1 MSMQQT
7 LPLPGVA
14 PERTGGGYRRDHL
27 LVAEMVRPGSR
38 VLDVG
43 CGFGDTTTALARL
56 VGEDGFAVGVDVA
69 PRYSGS
75 DKTRVSAAQVV
86 EYAMENGLFI
96 GTTRGIGYGNN
107 IGNLDYSAA
116 LSYRVGRKD
125 KDVNSDSIGSGSDEL
140 RGMGEIKGSAI
151 VVPGLKYRVTDW
163 LHLQL
168 QAEVPV
174 SERDNGEAV
183 HFGISSPFYT
193 SPKNE
198 VTLALIG
205 SWGSDKYMQT
215 YYGVSAAQSSAS
227 GFARHDAGA
236 GIYAWSMNL
245 DWTHRLTSRW
255 SVLASAGVTQ
265 LTGDAGDSPIVQR
278 KTSPTGSLKV
288 TYSF

>member
-1 MSMQQT
+1 MRNIELRHTS
-7 LPLPGVA
+7 P
-14 PERTGGGYRRDHL
+14 HL
-27 LVAEMVRPGSR
+27 LSGRSLKNIVPGIVLALLTTPVLAAEQSQGN
-38 VLDVG
+38 VLTLG
-43 CGFGDTTTALARL
+43 G
-56 VGEDGFAVGVDVA
+56 GVDVA

-75 DKTRVSAAQVV
+75 DKSRVGAAQVV
-86 EYAMENGLFI
+86 DYAMANGFFI
-96 GTTRGIGYGNN
+96 STTRGVGYGNN

-116 LSYRVGRKD
+116 VSYRTGRKD
-125 KDVNSDSIGSGSDEL
+125 KDVSSDSISSGSDYL
-140 RGMGEIKGSAI
+140 RGMGDIKGSAI
-151 VVPGLKYRVTDW
+151 VVPGLGYKVTDW

-183 HFGISSPFYT
+183 HIGIISPLYI

-198 VTLALIG
+198 VTLALTS

-215 YYGVSAAQSSAS
+215 YYGVSAAQSAAS
-227 GFARHDAGA
+227 GFARHDAGT
-236 GIYAWSMNL
+236 GIYAYSLNL

-255 SVLASAGVTQ
+255 SVLAAAGVTQ
-265 LTGDAGDSPIVQR
+265 LTGDAADSPIVQR

>member
-1 MSMQQT
+1 MRNIELRHTS
-7 LPLPGVA
+7 P
-14 PERTGGGYRRDHL
+14 HL
-27 LVAEMVRPGSR
+27 LSGRSLKNIVPGIVLALLTTPVLAAEQSEGN
-38 VLDVG
+38 VLTLG
-43 CGFGDTTTALARL
+43 G
-56 VGEDGFAVGVDVA
+56 GVDVA

-75 DKTRVSAAQVV
+75 DKSRVGAAQVV
-86 EYAMENGLFI
+86 DYAMANGFFI
-96 GTTRGIGYGNN
+96 STRRGVGYGNN

-116 LSYRVGRKD
+116 VSYRTGRKD
-125 KDVNSDSIGSGSDEL
+125 KDVSSDSISSGSDYL
-140 RGMGEIKGSAI
+140 RGMGDIKGSAI
-151 VVPGLKYRVTDW
+151 VVPGLGYKVTDW

-183 HFGISSPFYT
+183 HIGIISPLYI

-198 VTLALIG
+198 VTLALTS

-215 YYGVSAAQSSAS
+215 YYGVSAAQAAAS

-236 GIYAWSMNL
+236 GIYAYSLNL

-255 SVLASAGVTQ
+255 SVLAAAGVTQ
-265 LTGDAGDSPIVQR
+265 LTGDAADSPIVQR

>member
-1 MSMQQT
+1 MRNIELRHTFPHLLSGRCLKT
-7 LPLPGVA
+7 IVPGVVLA
-14 PERTGGGYRRDHL
+14 LLATPVLAEEQRQGNVLTLGG
-27 LVAEMVRPGSR
+27 
-38 VLDVG
+38 
-43 CGFGDTTTALARL
+43 
-56 VGEDGFAVGVDVA
+56 GVDVG

-86 EYAMENGLFI
+86 DYSMENGFFI

-116 LSYRVGRKD
+116 LSYRTGRKD
-125 KDVNSDSIGSGSDEL
+125 KDVSSDSIGTGSDEL

-151 VVPGLKYRVTDW
+151 VVPGLEYKVTDW

-198 VTLALIG
+198 VALALTG

-215 YYGVSAAQSSAS
+215 YYGVNAAQSAAS

-245 DWTHRLTSRW
+245 DWTHKLTSRW

-265 LTGDAGDSPIVQR
+265 LTGDAADSPIVQR

>member
-1 MSMQQT
+1 MRNIELRHTFPHLLSGRCLKT
-7 LPLPGVA
+7 IVPGVVLA
-14 PERTGGGYRRDHL
+14 LLATPVLAGEQRQGNVLTLGG
-27 LVAEMVRPGSR
+27 
-38 VLDVG
+38 
-43 CGFGDTTTALARL
+43 
-56 VGEDGFAVGVDVA
+56 GVDVG

-75 DKTRVSAAQVV
+75 DKTRVSATQVV
-86 EYAMENGLFI
+86 DYSMENGFFI

-116 LSYRVGRKD
+116 LSYRTGRKD
-125 KDVNSDSIGSGSDEL
+125 KDVSSDSIGSGSDEL

-151 VVPGLKYRVTDW
+151 VVPGLEYKVTDW

-198 VTLALIG
+198 VALALTG

-215 YYGVSAAQSSAS
+215 YYGVNAAQSAAS

-245 DWTHRLTSRW
+245 DWTHKLTSRW

>member
-1 MSMQQT
+1 MRNIELRHTS
-7 LPLPGVA
+7 P
-14 PERTGGGYRRDHL
+14 HL
-27 LVAEMVRPGSR
+27 LSGRSLKNIVPGIVLALLTTPVLAAEQSEGN
-38 VLDVG
+38 VLTLG
-43 CGFGDTTTALARL
+43 G
-56 VGEDGFAVGVDVA
+56 GVDVA

-75 DKTRVSAAQVV
+75 DKSRVGAAQVV
-86 EYAMENGLFI
+86 DYAMENGFFI
-96 GTTRGIGYGNN
+96 STTRGVGYGNN
-107 IGNLDYSAA
+107 IGNMDYSAA
-116 LSYRVGRKD
+116 VSYRTGRKD
-125 KDVNSDSIGSGSDEL
+125 KDVSSDSISSGSDYL
-140 RGMGEIKGSAI
+140 RGMGDIKGSAI
-151 VVPGLKYRVTDW
+151 VVPGLGYKVTDW

-183 HFGISSPFYT
+183 HFGIISPLYT

-198 VTLALIG
+198 VTLALTG

-215 YYGVSAAQSSAS
+215 YYGVSAAQSAAS

-236 GIYAWSMNL
+236 GIYAYSLNL

-255 SVLASAGVTQ
+255 SVLAAAGVTQ
-265 LTGDAGDSPIVQR
+265 LAGDAADSPIVQR

>member
-1 MSMQQT
+1 MRNIELRHPFPHLFPGRS
-7 LPLPGVA
+7 LKNIVPGVVLA
-14 PERTGGGYRRDHL
+14 LLATPLLAAEQSQGNVLTLGG
-27 LVAEMVRPGSR
+27 
-38 VLDVG
+38 
-43 CGFGDTTTALARL
+43 
-56 VGEDGFAVGVDVA
+56 GVDVA

-86 EYAMENGLFI
+86 DYSMDNGFFI

-107 IGNLDYSAA
+107 LGNLDYSAA
-116 LSYRVGRKD
+116 LSYRTGRKD
-125 KDVNSDSIGSGSDEL
+125 KDVSSDSISSGSDEL

-151 VVPGLKYRVTDW
+151 VVPGLGYKVTDW
-163 LHLQL
+163 LNLQV
-168 QAEVPV
+168 QGEIPV

-183 HFGISSPFYT
+183 HFGISSPLYI
-193 SPKNE
+193 SPYNA
-198 VTLALIG
+198 VTLALTG

-215 YYGVSAAQSSAS
+215 YYGVSAAQSAAS

-236 GIYAWSMNL
+236 GIYAYSLNL

-255 SVLASAGVTQ
+255 SVLAAAGVTQ
-265 LTGDAGDSPIVQR
+265 LTGDAADSPIVHR

>member
-1 MSMQQT
+1 MRNIELRHTFPHLLSGRCLKT
-7 LPLPGVA
+7 LVPGVVLA
-14 PERTGGGYRRDHL
+14 LLATPVLAEEQRQGNVLTLGG
-27 LVAEMVRPGSR
+27 
-38 VLDVG
+38 
-43 CGFGDTTTALARL
+43 
-56 VGEDGFAVGVDVA
+56 GVDVG

-75 DKTRVSAAQVV
+75 EKTRVSAAQVV
-86 EYAMENGLFI
+86 DYSMANGFFI

-116 LSYRVGRKD
+116 LSYRTGRKD
-125 KDVNSDSIGSGSDEL
+125 KDVSSDSISSGSDEL

-151 VVPGLKYRVTDW
+151 IVPVLGYKVTDW
-163 LHLQL
+163 LNLQLQL

-198 VTLALIG
+198 VTMKVTG

-215 YYGVSAAQSSAS
+215 YYGVSAAQSAAS

-245 DWTHRLTSRW
+245 DWTHKLTSRW

-265 LTGDAGDSPIVQR
+265 LTGDAGDSPIVHR

>member
-1 MSMQQT
+1 MRNIELRHT
-7 LPLPGVA
+7 FPHLLPGRSLKNLVPGFVLA
-14 PERTGGGYRRDHL
+14 L
-27 LVAEMVRPGSR
+27 LATP
-38 VLDVG
+38 
-43 CGFGDTTTALARL
+43 ALAAEQSQGNVL
-56 VGEDGFAVGVDVA
+56 TLGGGVDVA

-86 EYAMENGLFI
+86 DYAMANGFFI

-107 IGNLDYSAA
+107 FGNLDYSAA

-125 KDVNSDSIGSGSDEL
+125 KDVSSDSISSGSDEL

-151 VVPGLKYRVTDW
+151 VVPGLEYRVTDW
-163 LHLQL
+163 LHLQM

-198 VTLALIG
+198 VTLALTG
-205 SWGSDKYMQT
+205 SWGSGKYMQT

-236 GIYAWSMNL
+236 GIYRYSMNL

>member
-1 MSMQQT
+1 M
-7 LPLPGVA
+7 A
-14 PERTGGGYRRDHL
+14 N
-27 LVAEMVRPGSR
+27 
-38 VLDVG
+38 
-43 CGFGDTTTALARL
+43 GF
-56 VGEDGFAVGVDVA
+56 
-69 PRYSGS
+69 
-75 DKTRVSAAQVV
+75 
-86 EYAMENGLFI
+86 FI

-107 IGNLDYSAA
+107 VGNLDYSAA

-125 KDVNSDSIGSGSDEL
+125 KDVSSDSISSGSDEL

-151 VVPGLKYRVTDW
+151 IVPGLGYKVTDW
-163 LHLQL
+163 LNLQL

-183 HFGISSPFYT
+183 HFGLSSPLYT
-193 SPKNE
+193 SPTNA
-198 VTLALIG
+198 VTLALTG

-215 YYGVSAAQSSAS
+215 YYGVNATQSAAS

-236 GIYAWSMNL
+236 GVYAWSMNL
-245 DWTHRLTSRW
+245 DWTHKLTSRW